1 MLCTV
6 GPLKVSRLILYHLGM
21 VIVPIL
27 VVEGTEVQRGGLL
40 VQNHTGKE
48 RAEIL
53 IQGHRP
59 LRHPERGFCKGHW
72 AHCNAPS
79 SLPKAKVALRI
90 WTRWDL
96 FHQCT
101 RKPPS
106 GPVHQPQGRGTSLHQ
121 EGDPAP
127 YLQVGLFKNSFSTTQ
142 SSFNK

>member
-6 GPLKVSRLILYHLGM
+6 GPLQVSHLILYHLGM
-21 VIVPIL
+21 VITPIL
-27 VVEGTEVQRGGLL
+27 VVEGIEVQRGGLL
-40 VQNHTGKE
+40 VQSHTVNG

-72 AHCNAPS
+72 VHGNVPS

-101 RKPPS
+101 GKPLS
-106 GPVHQPQGRGTSLHQ
+106 GPVHQPQGRGTSLHR
-121 EGDPAP
+121 EGDRATH
-127 YLQVGLFKNSFSTTQ
+127 LQVGLPLYL
-142 SSFNK
+142 